1 MPIPAKNSQ
10 VVPIQNANVD
20 VRETLA
26 MEVESDQLVNRII
39 EAEAQDDKEAVE
51 SFLCGKFFN
60 MI

>member
-1 MPIPAKNSQ
+1 MW
-10 VVPIQNANVD
+10 
-20 VRETLA
+20 ETLA